1 MNDLFV
7 SSKVA
12 FALPHVTFRQP
23 SPGLLLAQGGD
34 ARLSLC
40 CYPMML
46 LPGVADVFDQ
56 HLGDGWIEANRDGC
70 LVVEAETQS
79 HPAVAASAGKALQR
93 WCADALGMGWRVW
106 LVCLHDVDPVVEIVL
121 GEADLWFAG
130 HAFPLTLLL
139 HWPEDK
145 PVCGCLSFPNF
156 PTEDAA

>member
-93 WCADALGMGWRVW
+93 WCADAL
-106 LVCLHDVDPVVEIVL
+106 VEIVL